1 MSIITESLLYA
12 WKSRRA
18 WWFTATARTR
28 ERFARSTLGSF
39 WLGISNLL
47 SISVLAAVYGTVF
60 KVQNFHEYVIYLG
73 LGLVVWNTLAS
84 AVQSA
89 PTLFKVNASNIKNTA
104 THPIFYTFEEW
115 SFQVQTFLQ
124 SFALVFLV
132 LTLFKPILLL
142 HLLQAGILPLL
153 NLLLLLYWLPLI
165 VCLLGSRYDDF
176 FQLIPILLQLTFLLS
191 PILYKRE
198 ALGQFGWAA
207 DWNPL
212 YKIIAAIRD
221 ALMNGDL
228 MIWINLAT
236 VALNVAA
243 VFASIWILG
252 RQRRNLPFLV

>member
-18 WWFTATARTR
+18 WWFTATARTH

-47 SISVLAAVYGTVF
+47 SITVLAAVYGTVF
-60 KVQNFHEYVIYLG
+60 KVQNIHEYVVYLG

-84 AVQSA
+84 AIQSA
-89 PTLFKVNASNIKNTA
+89 PTLFKVNATNIKNTA
-104 THPIFYTFEEW
+104 TNPIFYTLEEW

-124 SFALVFLV
+124 SFVLVFMV
-132 LTLFKPILLL
+132 LALLKPILLI
-142 HLLQAGILPLL
+142 HLLKAGTLPLL

-165 VCLLGSRYDDF
+165 VCLLGARYDDF

-191 PILYKRE
+191 PILYKKE
-198 ALGQFGWAA
+198 ALGRFSWAA

-221 ALMNGDL
+221 SLMNGDP
-228 MIWINLAT
+228 MIWHNLAT
-236 VALNVAA
+236 AALNVAG
-243 VFASIWILG
+243 VVTSIWILG
-252 RQRRNLPFLV
+252 RQRKNLPFLV

>member
-18 WWFTATARTR
+18 WWFTATARTQ

-47 SISVLAAVYGTVF
+47 SITVLAAVYGTVF
-60 KVQNFHEYVIYLG
+60 KVQDFHEYVIYLG

-89 PTLFKVNASNIKNTA
+89 PTLFKVNATNIKNTA
-104 THPIFYTFEEW
+104 TNPIFYTFEEW

-124 SFALVFLV
+124 SFALVFMV
-132 LTLFKPILLL
+132 LTLLKPILLL
-142 HLLQAGILPLL
+142 HLFKAGILPLL

-165 VCLLGSRYDDF
+165 VCLLGARYDDF

-191 PILYKRE
+191 PILYKKE
-198 ALGQFGWAA
+198 ALGQFSWAA

-221 ALMNGDL
+221 SLTNGDP
-228 MIWINLAT
+228 MIWHNLAT
-236 VALNVAA
+236 AALNIAGV
-243 VFASIWILG
+243 VTSIWILG
-252 RQRRNLPFLV
+252 RQRKNLPFLV